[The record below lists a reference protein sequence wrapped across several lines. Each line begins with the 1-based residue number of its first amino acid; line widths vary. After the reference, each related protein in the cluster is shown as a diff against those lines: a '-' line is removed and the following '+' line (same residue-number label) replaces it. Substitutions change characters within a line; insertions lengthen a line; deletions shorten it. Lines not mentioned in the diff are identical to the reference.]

1 MKQARCIV
9 SINCKDI
16 FYEAGS
22 FKYFIFYKA
31 FVKAEL
37 GNMFL
42 RAACMRESK
51 TKEWLR
57 HRGEE
62 LLGLLSAVVLTVC
75 LLTSVGTRWGFL
87 LSELHIHI
95 FYTF

>member
-9 SINCKDI
+9 SIDCKDI

-31 FVKAEL
+31 FIKAEL
-37 GNMFL
+37 GNRFL

-57 HRGEE
+57 QVRRT
-62 LLGLLSAVVLTVC
+62 LGPAFCSSADVC
-75 LLTSVGTRWGFL
+75 LLTSVGTRWRFL